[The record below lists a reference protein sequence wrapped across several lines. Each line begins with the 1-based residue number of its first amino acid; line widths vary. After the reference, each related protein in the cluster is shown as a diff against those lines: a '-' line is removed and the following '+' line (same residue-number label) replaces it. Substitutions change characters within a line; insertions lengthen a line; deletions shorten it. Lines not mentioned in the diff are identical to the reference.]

1 VVASLPPEPGL
12 LLSYETPSE
21 GWLILAGAHSTVPGF
36 VLESIRVPDIQ
47 EISGKCRSSR
57 KSVRVLSPIYA
68 FHERSSERMTLLPV
82 ADGARL
88 LGIHPKTLCHW
99 LKEAH
104 VPLATHPADARIKC
118 VMEEHLQQVAS
129 LHGRPLQSS
138 VPSQAQALSGPEKE
152 RDQIQRLASLE
163 TRIVTLQEQIT
174 QLTLALLQE
183 RERSVEHRLTV
194 LEALLQ
200 PVVGRQLS
208 APPTPE
214 VEQEASCS
222 LRGPRPLHPAEHLA
236 RSRRPPLIEYC
247 ASGIYVIISSQEGEV
262 HLEPNSR
269 AWFDWLATLSSFR
282 FIGPVGRFTAHRGY
296 KQGQQTHFWS
306 ASRCVRRH
314 TYKHSLGVTESLT
327 IASLEH
333 IAARLQSDI
342 DAR

>member
-1 VVASLPPEPGL
+1 
-12 LLSYETPSE
+12 
-21 GWLILAGAHSTVPGF
+21 
-36 VLESIRVPDIQ
+36 
-47 EISGKCRSSR
+47 
-57 KSVRVLSPIYA
+57 
-68 FHERSSERMTLLPV
+68 MTLLPV

-88 LGIHPKTLCHW
+88 LGIHPKTLHHW

-104 VPLATHPADARIKC
+104 VPLAAHPTDARITC
-118 VMEEHLQQVAS
+118 VTEEHLHQVAS

-138 VPSQAQALSGPEKE
+138 VLVDAVSPASVPSQVQALSGPEQDRAPAVE
-152 RDQIQRLASLE
+152 AGSFPLSHLHEADQIQRLASLE
-163 TRIVTLQEQIT
+163 TRMLTLQEQIA

-200 PVVGRQLS
+200 PLVGRQLS
-208 APPTPE
+208 APLTPE
-214 VEQEASCS
+214 AEQEPPCT
-222 LRGPRPLHPAEHLA
+222 LQVPKPLHPAEQLA

-247 ASGIYVIISSQEGEV
+247 ASGIYVIISSPEGEV

-269 AWFDWLATLSSFR
+269 AWFDWLATRSSFR

-314 TYKHSLGVTESLT
+314 TYKHYLGVTESLT
-327 IASLEH
+327 LASLEH
-333 IAARLQSDI
+333 TAARLQADV

>member
-1 VVASLPPEPGL
+1 MTP
-12 LLSYETPSE
+12 LS
-21 GWLILAGAHSTVPGF
+21 
-36 VLESIRVPDIQ
+36 
-47 EISGKCRSSR
+47 
-57 KSVRVLSPIYA
+57 
-68 FHERSSERMTLLPV
+68 V

-99 LKEAH
+99 LKQAH
-104 VPLATHPADARIKC
+104 IALAAHPADARIKC
-118 VMEEHLQQVAS
+118 VRQQDLQQVAS
-129 LHGRPLQSS
+129 LHGRPLPSSVLADAGSPSS
-138 VPSQAQALSGPEKE
+138 VPSHVQALGGPEKE
-152 RDQIQRLASLE
+152 SELASTSGSFPLSCMQEADPIQRLACLE
-163 TRIVTLQEQIT
+163 TRMLTLQEQMA

-183 RERSVEHRLTV
+183 RERSVEHRLAA
-194 LEALLQ
+194 LESLLQ
-200 PVVGRQLS
+200 PLGGRQLS
-208 APPTPE
+208 GPLPPEAEPE
-214 VEQEASCS
+214 PPCPLLV
-222 LRGPRPLHPAEHLA
+222 PKPLHPAEQLA
-236 RSRRPPLIEYC
+236 RSRRPPLIEYG
-247 ASGIYVIISSQEGEV
+247 ASGRYVIISSHEGEV

-314 TYKHSLGVTESLT
+314 TYKHYLGVTESLT